1 MYLCKTINKEKSITN
16 VKKALLLLMLATAMV
31 FSANAQTT
39 AKRGHTTST
48 ATMSIRSVSASC

>member
-16 VKKALLLLMLATAMV
+16 VKKALFLLMLATAMV

-39 AKRGHTTST
+39 AKHGHTTST